1 MNRRLLLTFAVLA
14 AVSSCQGC
22 FGCPSPV
29 DIPGSTLPT
38 TCEAEQPLVEP
49 QKLDILFV
57 VDDSGSMK
65 EEQEGVARELTAFI
79 DQLKQ
84 AGGVRQDFHV
94 GVLTTSVYQ
103 HSNQNGIVWWRV
115 YPNGGVLRPVPDF
128 LEDGGVEYETANERV
143 LVGDDP
149 ELVTKFA
156 KLVQQ
161 GVYGSGQ
168 ETPYEAIRVALLTP
182 LATTPLDAGG
192 NEGFL
197 RDGARL
203 LIVVISD
210 EDDCSEMARP
220 SVVQVSDAPAV
231 NNCTR
236 DSNLLTPV
244 SEYYRLFTQEL
255 KNSDGTPKEIIFA
268 AIAPVG
274 IDTKAAMEVVVDG
287 KVKNIDCPTS
297 NQGGMR
303 HRAMAELF
311 DPTLANLDSI
321 CRESY
326 RETLIRIAELAS
338 VSQYLEVRNVPD
350 ERMLQLNIVR
360 KDGTVQPCTLS
371 NGGIVS
377 FTRGVDGAPARLK
390 FGGNCRRRADDQ
402 KVQVGLLC
410 AM

>member
-1 MNRRLLLTFAVLA
+1 MTRRLQLA
-14 AVSSCQGC
+14 AAFLAAISSCQGC
-22 FGCPSPV
+22 LGCQTPV
-29 DIPGSTLPT
+29 DNPNSTLPK

-57 VDDSGSMK
+57 IDNSRSMK

-79 DQLKQ
+79 DQIKQ

-94 GVLTTSVYQ
+94 GVVTTSVYQ
-103 HSNQNGIVWWRV
+103 HSNQNGLIWWQP
-115 YPNGGVLRPVPDF
+115 YKTGGVLRPVPNF
-128 LEDGGVEYETANERV
+128 LDDGGVEYDTANERV

-149 ELVTKFA
+149 ELVPKFA

-161 GVYGSGQ
+161 GVFGSGQ
-168 ETPYEAIRVALLTP
+168 ETPYEAIRLALMTE
-182 LATTPLDAGG
+182 LATTPQDAGG

-197 RDGARL
+197 RDGSRL

-210 EDDCSEMARP
+210 EDDCSETARP
-220 SVVQVSDAPAV
+220 SKVLVSDDPAA

-244 SEYYRLFTQEL
+244 SEYHRMFTEDI
-255 KNSDGTPKEIIFA
+255 KNLDGSAKEVIFA

-274 IDTKAAMEVVVDG
+274 IDTKAAMEIVDNG
-287 KVKNIDCPTS
+287 MVKNLDCPTS

-303 HRAMAELF
+303 LRAMSELF
-311 DPTLANLDSI
+311 DSTLANLDSI

-338 VSQYLEVRNVPD
+338 VSQFLEIRNVPD
-350 ERMLQLNIVR
+350 ERMLQLNITR
-360 KDGTVQPCTLS
+360 KDGTVQLCTMS
-371 NGGIVS
+371 NGGIAS
-377 FTRGVDGAPARLK
+377 FTKGVDGAPAKLK
-390 FGGNCRRRADDQ
+390 FGGDCRRRADDQ
-402 KVQVGLLC
+402 SIKVGLLC
-410 AM
+410 AI